1 MEVIQKELII
11 VGGGPAGYA
20 AAIRAAHHG
29 MDVAL
34 VEADK
39 LGGACLNRGCIPTKA
54 LLESSRLFARVRS
67 GAFGV
72 KGDVQFFLD
81 EVVGRK
87 DQLVDKL
94 NKGIGMLI
102 QSNKVSYYNAIAAF
116 TGEKTL
122 KLSTGETLQGQKI
135 LLALGAA
142 PVVPR
147 SIEGIEL
154 AKTSDDVLAH
164 RFGDYEKVV
173 VIGGGVI
180 GVELATFFSEIGSQV
195 TILEGLPRILSP
207 FSPDVT
213 KYIGLALRRGGV
225 KVTAGAS
232 VKKLVQQEQGIG
244 VVYTEKEKENTV
256 SADLVI
262 VCVGR
267 APRKIEGLELCGA
280 EFDRGILTNADGQT
294 KNPDIYAVGDCVR
307 GSIQLAHYATA
318 RAVSVVDALAGKPGH
333 TNLTCVPGC
342 VYTNPPVAHVGL
354 SEEEAQAAGREVE
367 TGKFNLGGN
376 GKSLIAGEERGY
388 VKVIFDKGT
397 EQLLG
402 VELVAA
408 EAPEMIG
415 GFTTLVAMGAKRGDI
430 LRSIYPHPSVSEG
443 FFEAVEDSLKQA
455 LHVIYK

>member
-20 AAIRAAHHG
+20 AAIRAARHG

-94 NKGIGMLI
+94 NKGIGMLV
-102 QSNKVSYYNAIAAF
+102 QSNKIAYYNATAAF

-122 KLSTGETLQGQKI
+122 KLSTGEILQGQKI

-164 RFGDYEKVV
+164 RFDKHEKVV

-213 KYIGLALRRGGV
+213 
-225 KVTAGAS
+225 
-232 VKKLVQQEQGIG
+232 
-244 VVYTEKEKENTV
+244 
-256 SADLVI
+256 
-262 VCVGR
+262 
-267 APRKIEGLELCGA
+267 
-280 EFDRGILTNADGQT
+280 
-294 KNPDIYAVGDCVR
+294 
-307 GSIQLAHYATA
+307 
-318 RAVSVVDALAGKPGH
+318 
-333 TNLTCVPGC
+333 
-342 VYTNPPVAHVGL
+342 
-354 SEEEAQAAGREVE
+354 
-367 TGKFNLGGN
+367 
-376 GKSLIAGEERGY
+376 
-388 VKVIFDKGT
+388 
-397 EQLLG
+397 
-402 VELVAA
+402 
-408 EAPEMIG
+408 
-415 GFTTLVAMGAKRGDI
+415 
-430 LRSIYPHPSVSEG
+430 
-443 FFEAVEDSLKQA
+443 
-455 LHVIYK
+455 